1 MKRITFLLLYLY
13 FIFLFVRAVQIYN
26 IPMIVLHFILLVVAS
41 AIVVAENK
49 KVKKGSAPNRK

>member
-13 FIFLFVRAVQIYN
+13 FIFLFVRAVQVYN